1 MGLLVTRA
9 HQDPQATLQVVG
21 RPVVPAYSDALRRFV
36 DDMGLHDAVTF
47 TGALSDADLVAA
59 MRGADV
65 LVLPSRHEGFGV
77 PALEAMSMGLP
88 VVANRAGALPEVVGD
103 AGVLVDATDP
113 YELAGA
119 VARVRGDQDLRKTLV
134 AAGRQRL
141 EALDLASA
149 GDRGADQILALGG

>member
-1 MGLLVTRA
+1 M
-9 HQDPQATLQVVG
+9 
-21 RPVVPAYSDALRRFV
+21 
-36 DDMGLHDAVTF
+36 
-47 TGALSDADLVAA
+47 
-59 MRGADV
+59 
-65 LVLPSRHEGFGV
+65 
-77 PALEAMSMGLP
+77 
-88 VVANRAGALPEVVGD
+88 GD

-119 VARVRGDQDLRKTLV
+119 VARVRGDQDLRKTLA